1 MKFKCPI
8 CGNEE
13 VIEDKNHKFH
23 CSFCDK
29 TFSKEDLAS
38 LEKENKEFH
47 DRYYKIIEEMY
58 ISSDENYK
66 KYVEEER
73 AKRILEE
80 EQRKKEEELKNN
92 GKFHTDSSSNSNFD
106 SESKNSNSS
115 LSFKEVFKEAGRKIK
130 HTVKKVGKYLKE
142 NLF

>member
-73 AKRILEE
+73 EKRILEE
-80 EQRKKEEELKNN
+80 EQRKKEELKNN
-92 GKFHTDSSSNSNFD
+92 EKNTTNSSSNSNFD
-106 SESKNSNSS
+106 SESSNCNSS
-115 LSFKEVFKEAGRKIK
+115 LSFKEVLNEAGRKIK
-130 HTVKKVGKYLKE
+130 HTVKKVGNYLKE

>member
-73 AKRILEE
+73 EKRILEE
-80 EQRKKEEELKNN
+80 EQRKKEIAA
-92 GKFHTDSSSNSNFD
+92 
-106 SESKNSNSS
+106 SK
-115 LSFKEVFKEAGRKIK
+115 K
-130 HTVKKVGKYLKE
+130 
-142 NLF
+142 

>member
-73 AKRILEE
+73 EKRILEE
-80 EQRKKEEELKNN
+80 EQRKKEELKNN
-92 GKFHTDSSSNSNFD
+92 EKNTTNSSSNSNFD
-106 SESKNSNSS
+106 SESSNCNSS
-115 LSFKEVFKEAGRKIK
+115 LSFKEVLKEAGRKIK
-130 HTVKKVGKYLKE
+130 HTVKKVGNYLKE

>member
-29 TFSKEDLAS
+29 TFSKEDLSS

-47 DRYYKIIEEMY
+47 DRYYKLTSKTSNQVILEPFQIGCQISRIADLFFAENPVYIENSILSRFQKNFY
-58 ISSDENYK
+58 YN
-66 KYVEEER
+66 R
-73 AKRILEE
+73 LKRIFE
-80 EQRKKEEELKNN
+80 
-92 GKFHTDSSSNSNFD
+92 TP
-106 SESKNSNSS
+106 
-115 LSFKEVFKEAGRKIK
+115 
-130 HTVKKVGKYLKE
+130 
-142 NLF
+142 

>member
-73 AKRILEE
+73 EKRILEE
-80 EQRKKEEELKNN
+80 ELKNN
-92 GKFHTDSSSNSNFD
+92 DKNNTNSSSNSNFN

-115 LSFKEVFKEAGRKIK
+115 LSFK
-130 HTVKKVGKYLKE
+130 
-142 NLF
+142 

>member
-73 AKRILEE
+73 EKRILEE
-80 EQRKKEEELKNN
+80 ELKNN
-92 GKFHTDSSSNSNFD
+92 DKNYTNSSSNSNFD

-115 LSFKEVFKEAGRKIK
+115 LSFKEMFKEAGRKIK
-130 HTVKKVGKYLKE
+130 HTVKKVGNYLKE

>member
-73 AKRILEE
+73 EKRILEE
-80 EQRKKEEELKNN
+80 EQRKKEELKNN
-92 GKFHTDSSSNSNFD
+92 EKNTNNSSSNSNFD
-106 SESKNSNSS
+106 SESSNCNSS
-115 LSFKEVFKEAGRKIK
+115 LSFKEVLKEAGRKIK
-130 HTVKKVGKYLKE
+130 HTVKKVGNYLKE

>member
-29 TFSKEDLAS
+29 IFSKEDLAS

-73 AKRILEE
+73 E
-80 EQRKKEEELKNN
+80 
-92 GKFHTDSSSNSNFD
+92 
-106 SESKNSNSS
+106 
-115 LSFKEVFKEAGRKIK
+115 KIII
-130 HTVKKVGKYLKE
+130 
-142 NLF
+142 

>member
-38 LEKENKEFH
+38 LEKESKEFH

-58 ISSDENYK
+58 ISSDEKYK
-66 KYVEEER
+66 KYVEEEN
-73 AKRILEE
+73 KRKLEE
-80 EQRKKEEELKNN
+80 EQRKKEETKNN
-92 GKFHTDSSSNSNFD
+92 SKNYTNSSSNSNI
-106 SESKNSNSS
+106 NSQSLNNNSS
-115 LSFKEVFKEAGRKIK
+115 LSFKEIFKETGRKIK
-130 HTVKKVGKYLKE
+130 HTFKKVGDYLKE
-142 NLF
+142 NLL